1 MKGKERKG
9 KERKVYESFIM
20 NYEILT
26 KYVPFIRR
34 SILRWLV
41 RNNHHFIIALIYK
54 IFAIKMMKNGN
65 NSQVTVSDKITIL
78 AINADKFRGDTEC
91 LAQVSKFRVLTLDFK
106 WEKVLMAAFT
116 SKKVNFFEYINAGA
130 GDDLYKLK
138 DKINIFFDGFTSYLL
153 KLIKVD
159 CVITPNY
166 RYIEDLFW
174 VTSFTKK
181 EIPHI
186 CLLREGLL
194 STDRFYDGVVAR
206 HRLTKGYPVTH
217 IIVHNQKCK
226 ESFLESGYATDG
238 QVSVNGALR
247 MDYLLKQVSS
257 NKDGVIS
264 RHRATRKRVILFYF
278 GYNMSL
284 FGKERRKLTELEVKK
299 YSYAGVIWQH
309 RINLFRDLH
318 ISIIRLAQKN
328 PDIDF
333 VIKPKQELIN
343 KKYNP
348 SWEEY
353 LEILD
358 EMNID
363 LSKLNNYTIE
373 PNVNVHD
380 LIINSDVVIALQ
392 TSAVLEAA
400 IAGKPVIFPLFYNYK
415 EAQNFNDF
423 SWRKHLDLF
432 DVAESADELE
442 ALVSERLENSE
453 VDKKTMVGRR
463 ELFKEYYSDH
473 DGIALKKYAGTIE
486 NIVASGKLNAG

>member
-1 MKGKERKG
+1 
-9 KERKVYESFIM
+9 M

-26 KYVPFIRR
+26 KYIPFIPR
-34 SILRWLV
+34 SIFRWLI
-41 RNNHHFIIALIYK
+41 RNNHHFVIALIYK
-54 IFAIKMMKNGN
+54 IFAIKIKKNGN

-78 AINADKFRGDTEC
+78 AINADRFRGDTEC
-91 LAQVSKFRVLTLDFK
+91 LAQVSKFRVLTLDGK
-106 WEKVLMAAFT
+106 WERVLMAAFT
-116 SKKVNFFEYINAGA
+116 SKKINIVEYINAGA
-130 GDDLYKLK
+130 GDDIYKLK
-138 DKINIFFDGFTSYLL
+138 EKINIFFDGFTSYLL

-174 VTSFTKK
+174 VMSFAKK

-186 CLLREGLL
+186 CLYREGLL
-194 STDRFYDGVVAR
+194 STDRFYDGITAR
-206 HRLTKGYPVTH
+206 HRLFKGYPVTH

-226 ESFLESGYATDG
+226 DSFVESGFATDG

-247 MDYLLKQVSS
+247 MDYLFKQVSS
-257 NKDGVIS
+257 NKEGVIS
-264 RHRATRKRVILFYF
+264 RHRAIRKRVILFYF
-278 GYNMSL
+278 DYTMSL
-284 FGKERRKLTELEVKK
+284 FGKERRRLSELEAMK

-333 VIKPKQELIN
+333 VIKPKQELLD

-348 SWEEY
+348 SWEKY

-392 TSAVLEAA
+392 TTAVLEAA

-442 ALVSERLENSE
+442 ALVVERLEDSKIDE
-453 VDKKTMVGRR
+453 KTMAGRQ
-463 ELFKEYYSDH
+463 ELFNECLSDL
-473 DGIALKKYAGTIE
+473 DGVALKRYSETIE
-486 NIVASGKLNAG
+486 NVVASAKVKKSAFSK